1 MVSPRDDEGWGDE
14 NDDWGDDGDGWGD
27 GDDGWDDE
35 DNNDNDT
42 VMTEVPAVDEKGFKF
57 VKPEI
62 MNERLIAGLEEL
74 QDLYAMEMDSLIAV
88 ARYFKWN

>member
-14 NDDWGDDGDGWGD
+14 DDDWGDDGDGWGD
-27 GDDGWDDE
+27 EDD
-35 DNNDNDT
+35 NDNDT

-74 QDLYAMEMDSLIAV
+74 QELYAIPEDSLIAV